1 MEIKIEMT
9 ELLKDMKEYTDR
21 FEYLMFFQRLVADT
35 SPVLATM
42 VNDAYVEAYGA
53 EVPKEPKYAKDSQ

>member
-1 MEIKIEMT
+1 MMEIKIEMT

-42 VNDAYVEAYGA
+42 VNDAYVEAYGT
-53 EVPKEPKYAKDSQ
+53 EVPKEPKHTKG